1 MSAGTPADPC
11 DVDSSTSRTDESR
24 ADARRGPSP
33 AERRGAPHSS
43 HAISAT
49 ATPQHPINGREAK
62 PWTAGTIRDG
72 QLMPK
77 REDLQMKHRA

>member
-1 MSAGTPADPC
+1 MSTLPRPEQTKAAPMPGEDRRRLN
-11 DVDSSTSRTDESR
+11 DVE
-24 ADARRGPSP
+24 RRSP
-33 AERRGAPHSS
+33 AMPSLRQPR
-43 HAISAT
+43 
-49 ATPQHPINGREAK
+49 PQHTINGREAK